1 MVSGIWGKKI
11 GMTQV
16 FANDKVVPA
25 TAIDCQDW
33 FVTNIKTKERDGYDA
48 IQVGLV
54 RSRYVD
60 QKFNVDWI
68 KKPRTF
74 FSFVR
79 EIPLKESM
87 AEFSVGTRVS
97 FSKII
102 TLGEKVDVFG
112 KTIGRGFAGVVRRH
126 GFTGGAASHG
136 SMMGDRPG
144 SVGHLRTS
152 GMVIKGKRLPG
163 HMGTAKRVMRKL
175 EVVMM
180 EESTNTLL
188 VKGSIPGKS
197 GSLVFIRRA

>member
-48 IQVGLV
+48 IQAGLV
-54 RSRYVD
+54 RARYVD
-60 QKFNVDWI
+60 QKFNADWV
-68 KKPRTF
+68 KKPKTF

-79 EIPLKESM
+79 EIPLKEPM
-87 AEFSVGTRVS
+87 AEFSIGTRVS

-112 KTIGRGFAGVVRRH
+112 KTIGRGFAGVMKRH
-126 GFTGGAASHG
+126 GFTGGTASHG
-136 SMMGDRPG
+136 SMMGRRPG
-144 SVGHLRTS
+144 SIGHVRTS
-152 GMVIKGKRLPG
+152 GMVLKGKKLPG
-163 HMGTAKRVMRKL
+163 HMGAAKRVMRRL